1 MFRILAL
8 KTIMQSS
15 EKYGYHI
22 SNSSKYSMP
31 KTTKVVVDSS
41 IDDLCQWAKEQKN
54 TYKMV

>member
-1 MFRILAL
+1 
-8 KTIMQSS
+8 MQSP